1 LQYWYDD
8 LVTPTASSSANRTI
22 RTVFLDRDGVINRKL
37 PEGCYVTRWKEFVL
51 LDGVAEAIARLNRA
65 GLLVIVA
72 TNQRGVARGRMTLDN
87 LNAVH
92 AALQN
97 ELAASGAHLDG
108 IFVCPHGKDECDCRK
123 PLPGLFHQ
131 AQSRFPQ
138 IEAATS
144 IMIGDSLSD
153 IEFGRNLGM
162 ATICVQPETEHPS
175 PGADMAA
182 AIAGFCAPSLPDA
195 VDKLLNSS
203 LH

>member
-1 LQYWYDD
+1 LPYWYDGN
-8 LVTPTASSSANRTI
+8 VTPTASNSANRTI
-22 RTVFLDRDGVINRKL
+22 RTIFLDRDGVINRKL
-37 PEGCYVTRWKEFVL
+37 PEGYYVTRWEELEL
-51 LDGVAEAIARLNRA
+51 LNGVAEAIARLNRA

-72 TNQRGVARGRMTLDN
+72 TNQRGVARKRMTLDN

-92 AALQN
+92 TALQN
-97 ELAASGAHLDG
+97 ELATYGAHLDG
-108 IFVCPHGKDECDCRK
+108 IFVCPHGKDECGCRK

-131 AQSRFPQ
+131 AQARFPQ

-144 IMIGDSLSD
+144 VMIGDSLSD

-162 ATICVQPETEHPS
+162 ATICVQAETENPS

-182 AIAGFCAPSLPDA
+182 AIADFCAPSLPDA

-203 LH
+203 LR

>member
-1 LQYWYDD
+1 MQYWYDD

-22 RTVFLDRDGVINRKL
+22 RTVFLDRDGVINCKL
-37 PEGCYVTRWKEFVL
+37 PEGCYVTRPEEFVL
-51 LDGVAEAIARLNRA
+51 LDGVAKAIARLNRA

-72 TNQRGVARGRMTLDN
+72 TNQRGIARKRMTLDN

-92 AALQN
+92 TALQN

-123 PLPGLFHQ
+123 PLPGLFYQ

-144 IMIGDSLSD
+144 VMIGDSLSD

-162 ATICVQPETEHPS
+162 ATICVQPEAEHPS

-182 AIAGFCAPSLPDA
+182 AIADFCAPSLPEA
-195 VDKLLNSS
+195 VDKLLHSS
-203 LH
+203 LQ

>member
-1 LQYWYDD
+1 M
-8 LVTPTASSSANRTI
+8 TPTASNSLSHTI
-22 RTVFLDRDGVINRKL
+22 HAVFLDRDGVINRKL
-37 PEGCYVTRWKEFVL
+37 PEGCYITRREEFEL
-51 LDGVAEAIARLNRA
+51 LDGVADSIARLNRA
-65 GLLVIVA
+65 GLLVIVV
-72 TNQRGVARGRMTLDN
+72 TNQRGIARKRMTLDT
-87 LNAVH
+87 LNTVH

-97 ELAASGAHLDG
+97 ELAASGAHLDS

-131 AQSRFPQ
+131 AQARFPQ

-144 IMIGDSLSD
+144 VMIGDSLSD

-182 AIAGFCAPSLPDA
+182 AIADFCAPSLPDA
-195 VDKLLNSS
+195 VDKLLNLF